1 MESSLLRT
9 LSRRSALVEHHRRS
23 TVSTRNQFKEE
34 GSMPNGEGEKLP
46 TTRRVMLA
54 MTLATVGAGSRDLGV
69 FGP

>member
-1 MESSLLRT
+1 MS
-9 LSRRSALVEHHRRS
+9 
-23 TVSTRNQFKEE
+23 
-34 GSMPNGEGEKLP
+34 NGEGEKLP